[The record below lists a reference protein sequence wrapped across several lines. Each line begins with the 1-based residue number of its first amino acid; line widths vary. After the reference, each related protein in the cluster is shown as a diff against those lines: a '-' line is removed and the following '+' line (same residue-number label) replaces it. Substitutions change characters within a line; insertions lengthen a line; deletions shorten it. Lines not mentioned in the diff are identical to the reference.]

1 MRRCQAGAGRAPA
14 VELAEL
20 RERVGRAE
28 AERDQARAE
37 RERVEREVAEVR
49 PELASWAAGGPLARA
64 LRAFLLRRWSG
75 R

>member
-1 MRRCQAGAGRAPA
+1 
-14 VELAEL
+14 VEISEL

-49 PELASWAAGGPLARA
+49 AELTSWAAGGPLVRA
-64 LRAFLLRRWSG
+64 LRAFLRVR
-75 R
+75 